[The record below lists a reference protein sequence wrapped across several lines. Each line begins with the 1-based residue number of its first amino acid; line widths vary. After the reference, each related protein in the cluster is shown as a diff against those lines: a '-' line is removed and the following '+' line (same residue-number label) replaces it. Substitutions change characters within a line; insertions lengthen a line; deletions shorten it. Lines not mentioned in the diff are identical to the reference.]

1 MAFLLH
7 NRCNSNFK
15 NVVMRYLIFS
25 LFLFLSVSL
34 KAQQIFSVPD
44 LVKQAF
50 DRQYPDANNLKWS
63 GGLDNHTVRFTLN
76 DKQMKAVYTK
86 DGIWVSTEKQMKM
99 EELPTVVQ
107 EGFANCKYKDWTVKD
122 ILEVTKPRIEANEYK
137 IVVQK
142 SVLNKKLLVFDAK
155 GRLYE
160 ELISL

>member
-1 MAFLLH
+1 
-7 NRCNSNFK
+7 
-15 NVVMRYLIFS
+15 MRYLIFS

-86 DGIWVSTEKQMKM
+86 DGISKPFISIDT
-99 EELPTVVQ
+99 
-107 EGFANCKYKDWTVKD
+107 
-122 ILEVTKPRIEANEYK
+122 LER
-137 IVVQK
+137 
-142 SVLNKKLLVFDAK
+142 
-155 GRLYE
+155 
-160 ELISL
+160 SLCICSNYYSEHIDGKA